1 MNIQFQVKYYRGD
14 IFRLWCREVW
24 QGGTGHGSY
33 LVKLL
38 GSPFYPLYNSGMT
51 DNVRAAQKFL
61 EYARRVGWILRDDLS
76 PSTEQQFFGLGGQ
89 SYKRAEGRYSDDY
102 VWKPNRESKSFQA
115 FVETGVIDKKL
126 KTLSERYIRKL
137 EEK

>member
-1 MNIQFQVKYYRGD
+1 MNIQFQVKYYRGEV
-14 IFRLWCREVW
+14 FRSWCRETL

-38 GSPFYPLYNSGMT
+38 GSPSPPNYNSGMT

-89 SYKRAEGRYSDDY
+89 SYKRAEGRYSVDY
-102 VWKPNRESKSFQA
+102 VWRPNRENESFRV
-115 FVETGVIDKKL
+115 FVETGKVGRL
-126 KTLSERYIRKL
+126 RTLSERFILAL
-137 EEK
+137 EKN